1 MGWHLATQNARSHA
15 QRRLL
20 IISNLRCDLLE
31 AGGWKSHEIIMDYKM
46 STNHQRDMA
55 AEDRH
60 SNIMVNAGD
69 TGKH

>member
-1 MGWHLATQNARSHA
+1 
-15 QRRLL
+15 
-20 IISNLRCDLLE
+20 
-31 AGGWKSHEIIMDYKM
+31 MDYKM